1 MTVALFPA
9 TISALTSNCAQVL
22 PMSTYLT
29 TSRVSED
36 VLDEARETLHPQQYA
51 RLFRGGT
58 EDISLLNFL
67 EGVTVWMFMIQ
78 ASSGAE
84 YMITVDKST
93 MKVTCNCPDAS
104 HTHTLCKHVCWF
116 VFVLLEMTDLR
127 VFVDH
132 ALPAS
137 VANQRFNQTLLP
149 AGARHALSP
158 ADISV
163 SASSRGPQ
171 YFQFALDPES
181 SFGTQIGTVQSVM
194 EDSDVPFPDHLTS
207 DHGSDEDPELQ
218 GSVFLDGHGG
228 SAPPGDAECCVC
240 YEDLGSE
247 DETKI
252 VHCPGCRNHFHA
264 LCILQWMARGKNSCP
279 LCRHHK

>member
-36 VLDEARETLHPQQYA
+36 VLDEARETLPPQQYA

-58 EDISLLNFL
+58 EDISLLVFL
-67 EGVTVWMFMIQ
+67 EGVTVWRFMIQ
-78 ASSGAE
+78 ASTGAE
-84 YMITVDKST
+84 CLITVDKST

-116 VFVLLEMTDLR
+116 VFVLLEMTDLG

-132 ALPAS
+132 AIPAS

-149 AGARHALSP
+149 AGARPALSP

-163 SASSRGPQ
+163 SASSRGQQ
-171 YFQFALDPES
+171 YFHFALDPES
-181 SFGTQIGTVQSVM
+181 SFGTQISTVQSVM

-207 DHGSDEDPELQ
+207 ALSG
-218 GSVFLDGHGG
+218 
-228 SAPPGDAECCVC
+228 ADAECCVC

-247 DETKI
+247 DEMKI